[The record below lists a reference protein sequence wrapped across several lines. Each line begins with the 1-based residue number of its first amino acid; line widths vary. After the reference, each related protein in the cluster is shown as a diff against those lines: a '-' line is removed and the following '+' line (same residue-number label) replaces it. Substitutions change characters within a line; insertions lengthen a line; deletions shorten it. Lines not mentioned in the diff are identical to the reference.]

1 MVLIGIGGFAAN
13 LVVDYFFAV
22 APGGDFGLGSI
33 NWSSPTLFNDLFAV
47 IFTIVVAVLGIVVY
61 FVHRNRRGINYS
73 TIFAQI
79 PPE

>member
-1 MVLIGIGGFAAN
+1 
-13 LVVDYFFAV
+13 
-22 APGGDFGLGSI
+22 
-33 NWSSPTLFNDLFAV
+33 V
-47 IFTIVVAVLGIVVY
+47 IFTIIVAVLGIVVF